1 MINLGF
7 QHRKLVEQA
16 IGEGRVLLTKDMK
29 LLERR
34 LMPDNLAYYVRKSG
48 KWEQLAEVYTI
59 KKNLGSSWIT

>member
-16 IGEGRVLLTKDMK
+16 TGEGRVLLTKDMK

-34 LMPDNLAYYVRKSG
+34 LMPDNLAYFVRKSG
-48 KWEQLAEVYTI
+48 KWEQLVEVYTI
-59 KKNLGSSWIT
+59 